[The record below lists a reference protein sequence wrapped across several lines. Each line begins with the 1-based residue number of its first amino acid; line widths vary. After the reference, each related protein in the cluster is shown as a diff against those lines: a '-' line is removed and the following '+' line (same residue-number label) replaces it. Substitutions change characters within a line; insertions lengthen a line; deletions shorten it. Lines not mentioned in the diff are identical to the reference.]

1 MDADDIAGAFSKK
14 DSVRFYE
21 VDGEIDN
28 FNVSSEVHVIRD
40 DRGDVVSGSFN
51 ERTSKGWKPK
61 IVDLTKLYAVIRR
74 RAVHKE
80 TLKKEGSSFARVII
94 FVMSLHEYNHV
105 KGKIKDLKEYTLISP
120 HIIVQ
125 YYFTGGHVV
134 QIHGQAHGNAKS
146 SNARQHSTKVALRE
160 SVASDHRAPR
170 VIAQEST
177 EKVPLLD
184 LDSDCDIVRDP
195 KQISNYRY
203 AMYIY
208 ISHASGESTL
218 MWLNTESSRIYA
230 RTKLH

>member
-1 MDADDIAGAFSKK
+1 MVKQTVINLKHPFDLDADDIAGALSKK

-28 FNVSSEVHVIRD
+28 FTMSSEVHVIRD

-61 IVDLTKLYAVIRR
+61 IVDLTKLYAIIRQ
-74 RAVHKE
+74 RAAHKE

-105 KGKIKDLKEYTLISP
+105 KGKIKDLKEYTLINT
-120 HIIVQ
+120 HIIVH

-146 SNARQHSTKVALRE
+146 SNATEFRPRQHSTKVALRE

-170 VIAQEST
+170 VIVQEPT
-177 EKVPLLD
+177 EKLPLLPY
-184 LDSDCDIVRDP
+184 LI
-195 KQISNYRY
+195 
-203 AMYIY
+203 
-208 ISHASGESTL
+208 
-218 MWLNTESSRIYA
+218 
-230 RTKLH
+230 